1 MELVMSIIAA
11 ISALVAV
18 FTSITTLYMWKRARV
33 AEVKSKEITTADDM
47 VELINKVME
56 RALAQMSKENEK
68 LRKIVARFEKAVRLI
83 STCPNRDNCPI
94 TDQLQ
99 DNSVDDLQ

>member
-33 AEVKSKEITTADDM
+33 ATPMDRIGADPINYLIFTHP
-47 VELINKVME
+47 VQINQKILWKINKQIE
-56 RALAQMSKENEK
+56 QN
-68 LRKIVARFEKAVRLI
+68 
-83 STCPNRDNCPI
+83 
-94 TDQLQ
+94 
-99 DNSVDDLQ
+99 